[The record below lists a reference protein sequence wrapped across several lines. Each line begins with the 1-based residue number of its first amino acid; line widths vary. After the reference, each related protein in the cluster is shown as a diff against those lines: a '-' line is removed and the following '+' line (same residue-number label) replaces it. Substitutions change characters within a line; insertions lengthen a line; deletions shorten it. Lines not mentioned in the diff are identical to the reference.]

1 MSFLQ
6 NKNILLGVTGGIA
19 AYKSVSLVRRLK
31 EQGANVQVIMT
42 ESAQEF
48 ITPLTFQAIS
58 GKPVHIS
65 LLDPEAE
72 AAMGH
77 IELARWADAIIIAP
91 LTANSMARL
100 VNGEADDLLMAVC
113 LASKAPLAIAPSM
126 NQAMWSNTATQDNLQ
141 VLKSRNITIYGPA
154 SGEQACGD
162 IGAGRMLEADDI
174 AEKLQ
179 DIFKNK
185 QLSGVRVMVT
195 AGPTRE
201 AIDPVRYI
209 SNHSSGKMGFE
220 IAQAALEL
228 GASVELIS
236 GPCALKANDRI
247 HWVPVESANEMM
259 TAVHN
264 GINKID
270 IFISVAA
277 VADYRVKLV
286 AEQKIKKKSETMSL
300 ELIKNPDILASVAA
314 LSDKPCCIGFAAET
328 EKLEQHAEQ
337 KLVAK
342 GLDMIIANRVD
353 KSDSGFNSDYNSAT
367 AIWGEGSQIFE
378 KMTKSRLASEL
389 MSLIATHYFNKK
401 ITEQHE

>member
-100 VNGEADDLLMAVC
+100 VNGEANDLLMAVC

-126 NQAMWSNTATQDNLQ
+126 NQAMWSNTATQDNIQ
-141 VLKSRNITIYGPA
+141 VLKSRNIAIYGPA

-179 DIFKNK
+179 EIFKNK

-209 SNHSSGKMGFE
+209 SNHSSGKMGYE
-220 IAQAALEL
+220 VAQAALEL

-236 GPCALKANDRI
+236 GPCALKASDRI
-247 HWVPVESANEMM
+247 HLVPVESADEMM
-259 TAVHN
+259 AAVHN
-264 GINKID
+264 DINEID

-277 VADYRVKLV
+277 VADYRVKRV

-300 ELIKNPDILASVAA
+300 ALIKNPDILASVAA

-328 EKLEQHAEQ
+328 ENLEPHAEQ

-367 AIWGEGSQIFE
+367 AIWGEGSQVFE
-378 KMTKSRLASEL
+378 KTTKSRLASEL

-401 ITEQHE
+401 